1 MNGIFR
7 PLGALLLGITIL
19 LLGNGLH
26 GLVVPL
32 RAQAEAFT
40 QLQIG
45 QLGSFYYLGL
55 LLGCLTLPRLI
66 SRVGHVR
73 AFSSFTALVTVIPL
87 LHVLWIEPL
96 FWSALRFLTG
106 IGFAGLFMGI
116 ESWLSQSS
124 KNSERGR
131 VLAAYTIVNLTAVP
145 LGMQLI
151 HAAAIE
157 SFEPFVFI
165 AVFYSLAA
173 MPVSLSRTSA
183 PEAPPSARLR
193 LKPLIKASPS
203 AVIGCFAAGLAN
215 SAIWTMITVYGHA
228 TGLSASEA
236 GLLLSVIVL
245 SGAAGQWTIGT
256 WSDRIGRL
264 EILFLAA
271 TIATAAG
278 GYLFATEDLSFTAVL
293 VAGGFFGL
301 GAFSIYPLSV
311 ARANDMV
318 PRSQAIETAG
328 GLLVIF
334 SLAAILGPS
343 VAALAMKSVGGS
355 ALFLLTTIAHGSLTL
370 ALALRFGFRR
380 KSKHHEAFVA
390 VPRTTQAVFQLDP
403 RSKD

>member
-1 MNGIFR
+1 MTGIFR
-7 PLGALLLGITIL
+7 PLGALLLGTTIL

-32 RAQAEAFT
+32 RAQAESFS

-55 LLGCLTLPRLI
+55 LLGCLTLPQLI
-66 SRVGHVR
+66 SRVGHIR
-73 AFSSFTALVTVIPL
+73 AFCSFTALVTVIPL
-87 LHVLWIEPL
+87 LHVLWIEPA
-96 FWSALRFLTG
+96 FWAALRLLTG
-106 IGFAGLFMGI
+106 IGFAGLFLGI

-183 PEAPPSARLR
+183 PEAPPTARLR
-193 LKPLIKASPS
+193 LKPLFKASPS

-228 TGLSASEA
+228 TGLGASEA

-245 SGAAGQWTIGT
+245 SGAAGQWTIGS

-271 TIATAAG
+271 AIATAAG
-278 GYLFATEDLSFTAVL
+278 GYLFATKDLSFTAIL
-293 VAGGFFGL
+293 MAGGIFGL

-343 VAALAMKSVGGS
+343 LAAFAMESVGGS
-355 ALFLLTTIAHGSLTL
+355 ALFLLTTLAHGGLTL
-370 ALALRFGFRR
+370 ALALRFGFRKKAR
-380 KSKHHEAFVA
+380 HQEAFVA